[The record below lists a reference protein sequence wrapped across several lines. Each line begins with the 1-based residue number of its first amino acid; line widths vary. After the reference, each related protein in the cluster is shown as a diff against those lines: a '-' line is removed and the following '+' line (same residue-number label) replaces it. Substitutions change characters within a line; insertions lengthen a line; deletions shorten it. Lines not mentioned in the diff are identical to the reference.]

1 MENIAVIKFDANS
14 INLDIVKI
22 NDFGNYVVL
31 EKIEEP
37 LKISEDLERDGLIL
51 KSRIADAITI
61 LKGFNK
67 IISVYNCSTVY
78 PVITN
83 ILKDARNLNGFIEEI
98 RSTTALNFK
107 MLDTTDEAQNI
118 YLSVINSVDCPKGI
132 IINISS
138 NTVQFIMYNR
148 KQILNFEELDFGDF
162 TLAKQ
167 FENSNLS
174 QEELNK
180 EMFKYVCEK
189 LESIQLLKEL
199 DEEVQFVG
207 VGPAFLTL
215 AKLAR
220 KVKRYP
226 LEKEHNYIFTK
237 VDFEAISKILLDL
250 GADKN
255 KRLKGISE
263 TRADVLVSGTNIV
276 GAIFSK
282 IKTDKVTLTS
292 YNYEDGVVI
301 SHINQTSE
309 TNFYPEI
316 LTNSLTAINNFLDL
330 DCRAKETYEIA
341 MLLFKELKV
350 LHKLPRQYTKVLKIS
365 AYLNNIGAKLS
376 YANKEKAALD
386 VIMSLDILGA
396 SHHDIVLAAFIV
408 SIQELDNFNLAEWV
422 KYKDIMTEI
431 DIDAVKKLAII
442 LRLAKA
448 LDKSKANLIQD
459 IQCDTLGDSVI
470 VKTIVT
476 KDASLELREAAK
488 VKPDFKKA
496 YNYNIE
502 IL

>member
-1 MENIAVIKFDANS
+1 MENLAVIKFDANS

-22 NDFGNYVVL
+22 NDSGNYVVL

-51 KSRIADAITI
+51 KSRIAEALVI

-83 ILKDARNLNGFIEEI
+83 ILKDARNLNGFLEEI

-107 MLDTTDEAQNI
+107 MLDNLDEAEKI
-118 YLSVINSVDCPKGI
+118 YLSVINSVDCPKGVI
-132 IINISS
+132 VNISS
-138 NTVQFIMYNR
+138 NTVKFITYNR
-148 KQILNFEELDFGDF
+148 KQIINCEQLDFGDF
-162 TLAKQ
+162 TLAKKY
-167 FENSNLS
+167 ENSNLS
-174 QEELNK
+174 QEEINS
-180 EMFKYVCEK
+180 EMRKFVEEK
-189 LESIQLLKEL
+189 LSQIQLFNDL

-207 VGPAFLTL
+207 VGGAFLTL

-220 KVKRYP
+220 KIKRYP
-226 LEKEHNYIFTK
+226 LERAHSYVFTK
-237 VDFEAISKILLDL
+237 SDYDSTSKVLTDL

-263 TRADVLVSGTNIV
+263 TRADVLVSGLSII
-276 GAIFSK
+276 GAIFDK
-282 IKTDKVTLTS
+282 IKTDKITLS
-292 YNYEDGVVI
+292 AYDYEDGVII
-301 SHINQTSE
+301 SHINLANE
-309 TNFYPEI
+309 TFVYPEI
-316 LTNSLTAINNFLDL
+316 LSNSLLAINNFLDL
-330 DCRAKETYEIA
+330 DSRAKDVYEIA

-365 AYLNNIGAKLS
+365 SYLNNIGAKLS
-376 YANKEKAALD
+376 FANKERASLD
-386 VIMSLDILGA
+386 AILSLDILGA
-396 SHHDIVLAAFIV
+396 SHHDIVLAAFVV
-408 SIQELDNFNLAEWV
+408 SSQELDNFNLSEWV

-431 DIDAVKKLAII
+431 DLDAAKKLAII

-448 LDKSKANLIQD
+448 LDKSKANLIED

-470 VKTIVT
+470 LKTIVT
-476 KDASLELREAAK
+476 KDASLEIREAQK

-496 YNYNIE
+496 YNYNLE
-502 IL
+502 VL